1 MDKDFWFRR
10 WKKNEIGFHLTD
22 SHHLLQKFF
31 PLLETQPGDTLFVP
45 LCGKSPDLIWLHEQ
59 GCNVVGIELSRTAVE
74 AFFDE
79 NDIAGEWTPVADIP
93 CCSTEGYRIFCGDF
107 FKLSVADLDDSR
119 FFYDRGSLVALPPD
133 MRVRYAEQL
142 TALLPADGKILLVSY
157 EYDQNEAAGPPFSV
171 PLGNLQTLF
180 GVDFQIELLAEEDV
194 LWSHKVLIERGVTKL
209 TEFAALLTRR

>member
-107 FKLSVADLDDSR
+107 FKLTVADLDDAR